1 MHGTLGSGKS
11 TCAKKL
17 TKILNAERIDIDAV
31 LRDNKLDHQASDSA
45 CIPAKNFIKG
55 LDIVIP
61 LAKDLLK
68 KNKIAIFDGCLYHKE
83 VLDYLI
89 EQLKFPNYTFTLKT
103 KLETCIKRDQNRE
116 RTIGEGVAREVY
128 DLVKENDFGIIINTD
143 DKTVD
148 ETLKEIRD
156 CLPT

>member
-1 MHGTLGSGKS
+1 MTYYIIMHGTLGSGKS

-68 KNKIAIFDGCLYHKE
+68 KK
-83 VLDYLI
+83 
-89 EQLKFPNYTFTLKT
+89 
-103 KLETCIKRDQNRE
+103 
-116 RTIGEGVAREVY
+116 
-128 DLVKENDFGIIINTD
+128 
-143 DKTVD
+143 
-148 ETLKEIRD
+148 
-156 CLPT
+156 